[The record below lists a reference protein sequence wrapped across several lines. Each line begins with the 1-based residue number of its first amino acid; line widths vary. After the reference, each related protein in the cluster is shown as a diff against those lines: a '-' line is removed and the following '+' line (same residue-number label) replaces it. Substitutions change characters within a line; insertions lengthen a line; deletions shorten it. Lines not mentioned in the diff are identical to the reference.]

1 MGGITDL
8 LVRVLKAQTESN
20 FSMHQLFQATMLE
33 SIRATGTAVSTTG
46 TIKEAKL
53 TESKLRIL
61 RACSGEDDRS
71 LFILSKV
78 YAEVD

>member
-1 MGGITDL
+1 
-8 LVRVLKAQTESN
+8 
-20 FSMHQLFQATMLE
+20 ML
-33 SIRATGTAVSTTG
+33 STAVSTTG

-61 RACSGEDDRS
+61 RVCSGEDDRS
-71 LFILSKV
+71 LFVLLKV